1 MKKDVAE
8 QRKRLVS
15 LMVGLEVLRASSKLT
30 NLKTYT
36 MLTGSQYLGKIKKKL
51 KQEELSAS

>member
-30 NLKTYT
+30 NLKTNTYNVA
-36 MLTGSQYLGKIKKKL
+36 SQSKFRLNKIK
-51 KQEELSAS
+51 